1 MKKAGLTEEQYKDPE
16 VVAEYFTNLWNNSAK
31 GRTSA
36 IAICLSEDGLYH
48 GHMVCYG
55 NTTTLSNVAKVL
67 FGSHVEPVKGSKEQL
82 AEYIKKEG
90 KYQEKGE
97 NILYSKN
104 LECIKKSQGERKD
117 LQDDYAI
124 IDDMLN
130 NGAKPK
136 DIFNISIRFRK
147 YENMIRNA
155 NMDRLLK
162 ITPLEKDMYNEYHF
176 GKSGTGKS
184 HVFIE
189 LCKKYS
195 PDDVYKFSDYANSGS
210 SGGGLDF
217 YADNPTPILFLD
229 EFKGNMD
236 YGTFLVMLDKYSRDQ
251 FHCRFRNVYQLWTSV
266 YVASIY
272 SPDEVYDLMVKDTRK
287 NVDSFQ
293 QLIRRFNK
301 IVYHYINKKGKYR
314 TYELPANQYV
324 SKSAMIKEAME
335 FEELFEKELDMK
347 EEVLKAEENKD
358 ATDNI
363 PTEEKKDA
371 VDDIMTEV
379 LGEPASIIK
388 YK

>member
-1 MKKAGLTEEQYKDPE
+1 
-16 VVAEYFTNLWNNSAK
+16 
-31 GRTSA
+31 
-36 IAICLSEDGLYH
+36 
-48 GHMVCYG
+48 
-55 NTTTLSNVAKVL
+55 
-67 FGSHVEPVKGSKEQL
+67 
-82 AEYIKKEG
+82 
-90 KYQEKGE
+90 
-97 NILYSKN
+97 
-104 LECIKKSQGERKD
+104 
-117 LQDDYAI
+117 
-124 IDDMLN
+124 
-130 NGAKPK
+130 
-136 DIFNISIRFRK
+136 
-147 YENMIRNA
+147 
-155 NMDRLLK
+155 
-162 ITPLEKDMYNEYHF
+162 
-176 GKSGTGKS
+176 
-184 HVFIE
+184 
-189 LCKKYS
+189 
-195 PDDVYKFSDYANSGS
+195 
-210 SGGGLDF
+210 
-217 YADNPTPILFLD
+217 
-229 EFKGNMD
+229 
-236 YGTFLVMLDKYSRDQ
+236 
-251 FHCRFRNVYQLWTSV
+251 V